1 MSAGH
6 SHGHHHDDHGQET
19 GPHGT
24 GHVFHPGHADL
35 HGITVVVELQAGGL
49 YVGRYHEETPSGL
62 LLHDAAQWT
71 PGSAAATPA
80 EFVARMLKFG
90 VRADCRHVVVPGA
103 EVRQVTRLVEWGEG
117 K

>member
-1 MSAGH
+1 MSAAQA
-6 SHGHHHDDHGQET
+6 HDHEPGDHEDET
-19 GPHGT
+19 GPQGI

-62 LLHDAAQWT
+62 LLHDAAQFT
-71 PGSAAATPA
+71 PGPAAVTPA
-80 EFVARMLKFG
+80 EFVAGMLKFG
-90 VRADCRHVVVPGA
+90 VRADHRHVVVPGA
-103 EVRQVTRLVEWGEG
+103 EVRQVTRLVEWSGG

>member
-1 MSAGH
+1 MSAAH
-6 SHGHHHDDHGQET
+6 AHGHDHGDHVHET
-19 GPHGT
+19 GSQGT

-71 PGSAAATPA
+71 PGSATATPA

-90 VRADCRHVVVPGA
+90 VRADHRHVVVPGA
-103 EVRQVTRLVEWGEG
+103 DVRQVTRLVEWSAGR
-117 K
+117 